1 MNFGRRLSV
10 VSLNLLLTA
19 SSSGGANVE
28 VFGIVTQARN
38 ATLGNSSV
46 SAGVSLYDGD
56 TLTTDVDGALTLR
69 AAASMVRLGRQSRV
83 TLRSAVCGGK
93 CTQLDLSAGTVAFA
107 APQAA
112 AIEIR
117 ADQANIRPA
126 REAATLGQITI
137 INGTSFEIYA
147 RRGALKILYRDD
159 SEVIAEGG
167 SYRVALD
174 SSKDED
180 TSTKSTR
187 GERGKAVKAASHKVK
202 HIALTA
208 IGGSAAAAAGAVPL
222 AMSKDYESPDHPQ

>member
-1 MNFGRRLSV
+1 MNTRRRLSV
-10 VSLNLLLTA
+10 AFLVVSLTG

-38 ATLGNSSV
+38 ATLSNSSV

-69 AAASMVRLGRQSRV
+69 ARASMIRLGKQSRV
-83 TLRSAVCGGK
+83 TLRSAMCGGN
-93 CTQLDLSAGTVAFA
+93 CAQVDLSGGTVAFA

-117 ADQANIRPA
+117 ADQTYIRPA
-126 REAATLGQITI
+126 AESPTLGQITI
-137 INGTSFEIYA
+137 INGTSFKIYA
-147 RRGALKILYRDD
+147 RRGGLKIQYRDE
-159 SEVIAEGG
+159 SEVIAEGS

-180 TSTKSTR
+180 TSTKNTR
-187 GERGKAVKAASHKVK
+187 GERAKTVKAASHKGN
-202 HIALTA
+202 HITLTA
-208 IGGSAAAAAGAVPL
+208 IGGAAAAAIPL
-222 AMSKDYESPDHPQ
+222 AMSKDYESPDHP